1 MAKKT
6 YIIPL
11 SEVTQLGPDVIMD
24 AFGPASMPIDPF
36 APAPRRRTS
45 TEVF

>member
-1 MAKKT
+1 MEKKT

-11 SEVTQLGPDVIMD
+11 SEVMLLGSDVIMD
-24 AFGPASMPIDPF
+24 AFGPASMPDDPF
-36 APAPRRRTS
+36 GNNAPKRHE

>member
-11 SEVTQLGPDVIMD
+11 SEVMLLGSDVIMD
-24 AFGPASMPIDPF
+24 AFGPASLPIDPF
-36 APAPRRRTS
+36 APAPKRRE

>member
-1 MAKKT
+1 MEKKK

-11 SEVTQLGPDVIMD
+11 SEVMQLGSDVIMD
-24 AFGPASMPIDPF
+24 AFGPASVPKDPF
-36 APAPRRRTS
+36 SAPKQRE